1 MVKSLLTL
9 LISLVALPLSAMQML
24 TDDELGEMTGQ
35 AFLRI
40 DRDTAGQTSFTRFTF
55 GMDVDVSLN
64 ADLIEF
70 GRYERGDDPI
80 NYQPGSSD
88 IRINDFALGMID
100 DNGNIVPFSIRDPYF
115 ELAFDEV
122 NGRQDLVG
130 VRIGFGGAEGKLS
143 GNIEYL
149 TGNLQVEVR
158 GPAGPILEQG
168 RNKYIVWPFSVA
180 GALRAIG
187 IRDDTI
193 MESTEEAVL
202 LHPGTGQPD
211 PIRATGVGLAQ
222 GNSLDCVGGCPGL
235 GGVVQYLTVGGAFSA
250 PCTILG
256 IGTCFPLSNFRSL
269 DIGNNGQP
277 AENMF
282 LSFQSRPVGWL
293 DSNGL
298 GTLTVPG
305 AFLNIPNGGIA
316 FDFEESFDGIARIRT
331 KFVDPYFPDRPLPG
345 L

>member
-1 MVKSLLTL
+1 
-9 LISLVALPLSAMQML
+9 MQML
-24 TDDELGEMTGQ
+24 TDDELSEMTGQ

-40 DRDTAGQTSFTRFTF
+40 DRDQAGQTSFTRFTF

-70 GRYERGDDPI
+70 GRYERSDDPI
-80 NYQPGSSD
+80 NYQFGSSD

-100 DNGNIVPFSIRDPYF
+100 DNGNIIPFSIRDPYF

-130 VRIGFGGAEGKLS
+130 VRIGFAEAEGKLS

-149 TGNLQVEVR
+149 TGNLQVEVK
-158 GPAGPILEQG
+158 G
-168 RNKYIVWPFSVA
+168 RAKP
-180 GALRAIG
+180 
-187 IRDDTI
+187 IRDEAGWFVEGLLGLAGVNDNTI
-193 MESTEEAVL
+193 MESVQRAVL
-202 LHPGTGQPD
+202 LDPNTGNPD
-211 PIRATGVGLAQ
+211 PIRSTGVGLAN
-222 GNSLDCVGGCPGL
+222 GNSLRCVSGCGVL
-235 GGVVQYLTVGGAFSA
+235 SGVVQYLTASN
-250 PCTILG
+250 CNILG

-277 AENMF
+277 ARDMF
-282 LSFQSRPVGWL
+282 LSFQSRPVGWIN
-293 DSNGL
+293 STGG
-298 GTLTVPG
+298 GTLTSSG
-305 AFLNIPNGGIA
+305 AFLNIPNGGISLN
-316 FDFEESFDGIARIRT
+316 FEESFDGIARIRT

>member
-1 MVKSLLTL
+1 MIKAL
-9 LISLVALPLSAMQML
+9 LISAVLVYSLSLSAMQML
-24 TDDELGEMTGQ
+24 TDDELSEMTGQ

-40 DRDTAGQTSFTRFTF
+40 DRDQAGQTSFTRFTF

-64 ADLIEF
+64 ADLIEL
-70 GRYERGDDPI
+70 GRYERSDDPI

-100 DNGNIVPFSIRDPYF
+100 DNGNIIPFSIRDPYF

-130 VRIGFGGAEGKLS
+130 VRIGFGEAEGKLS

-149 TGNLQVEVR
+149 TGNLQVDVR
-158 GPAGPILEQG
+158 G
-168 RNKYIVWPFSVA
+168 
-180 GALRAIG
+180 RAKP
-187 IRDDTI
+187 IRDAASWGVRLLLGFAGVWDNTM
-193 MESTEEAVL
+193 MESVERAVL
-202 LHPGTGQPD
+202 LDPNTGNPD
-211 PIRATGVGLAQ
+211 PIRSTGVGLAN
-222 GNSLDCVGGCPGL
+222 GNSLRCVDGGCWL
-235 GGVVQYLTVGGAFSA
+235 SDVVESLTASN
-250 PCTILG
+250 CNILG

-282 LSFQSRPVGWL
+282 LSFQSRSVGWL
-293 DSNGL
+293 DSNGF

-316 FDFEESFDGIARIRT
+316 LDFEESFDGIARIRT
-331 KFVDPYFPDRPLPG
+331 KFVDPYFPDRSLPG